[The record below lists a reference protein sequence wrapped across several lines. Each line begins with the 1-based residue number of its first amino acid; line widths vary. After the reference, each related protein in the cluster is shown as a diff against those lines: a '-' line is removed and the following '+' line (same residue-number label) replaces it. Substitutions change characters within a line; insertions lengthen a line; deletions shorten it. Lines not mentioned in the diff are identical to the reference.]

1 MAQTLLEYLD
11 ALDERDLI
19 WPQPPEPE
27 PLRAKPT
34 LKPLPEVRAVT
45 WSVYGTLLTIQDGE
59 LLHLHPEDVRNQ
71 VALEK
76 TIEEFNMWFSM
87 SRKPGQP
94 WEYMLQQ
101 YTSMLRLLQMAGT
114 KRKGDFPH
122 VNSSIL
128 WQKLISRLQQ
138 NEYEWDRGT
147 YGDEADYA
155 DKVAYFFHANLQGAR
170 AAPHAADTLIRLMR
184 SGIRNGLLADT
195 QPFTMAQLIKLLDV
209 RNRIGTADSLF
220 SPQHLTESH
229 RVGIRKPSPT
239 LYALAV
245 RRAEKAGIRAHQVL
259 HVGHDLGTD
268 LRMAREFGFRTA
280 LYVGDHT
287 SCQVT
292 SAQLQDPDLKPD
304 RMITD
309 LAHVLHIVGVS

>member
-11 ALDERDLI
+11 ALDGRDLI
-19 WPQPPEPE
+19 WPQPPEPR
-27 PLRAKPT
+27 PLRARPT
-34 LKPLPEVRAVT
+34 LKPLPDIRVVT

-101 YTSMLRLLQMAGT
+101 YTGMLRQLQMAGT

-138 NEYEWDRGT
+138 NEYSWDRGT

-155 DKVAYFFHANLQGAR
+155 DKVAYFFHANLQGTR
-170 AAPHAADTLIRLMR
+170 PAPQAADTLIRLMQG
-184 SGIRNGLLADT
+184 GIRNGLLAET
-195 QPFTMAQLIKLLDV
+195 QSFTMAQLIQRLDV
-209 RNRIGTADSLF
+209 RNRLDASDTLF
-220 SPQHLTESH
+220 SSQFLTESH
-229 RVGIRKPSPT
+229 RVGIRIPSPT
-239 LYALAV
+239 LYALSV
-245 RRAEKAGIRAHQVL
+245 RRAEKAGIPPDQIL

-268 LRMAREFGFRTA
+268 LRLAREFGFRTA

-287 SCQVT
+287 SCRVT
-292 SAQLQDPDLKPD
+292 LDQLQDPDLKPD
-304 RMITD
+304 RMITE
-309 LAHVLHIVGVS
+309 LSQVLHIVGL